1 MRKIITYTFTLL
13 LGVLIAL
20 VIATIVGLIL
30 PIAAIPV
37 FLGISIWWCWTGWRY
52 ACARDRQRTLTA
64 TDLTFPIGMQI
75 GDYSLG
81 RNITGLAGLIEIS
94 RSEYAVLP
102 KTFPREK
109 IFRAADV
116 TFLGY
121 PWNLVLGTVDGY
133 IYKLSA
139 QFMSDLGDMAAAAF
153 SESVM
158 YCSNQFGKPSST
170 DQGAVAKWHPSFG
183 NVIVD
188 TGSGFGQHY
197 VNFQAT
203 SGSLVRKAAS
213 TSPLSLIRGLLN
225 WVRAKFVRAAMSGSR
240 PLSMPEVQPIPDPI
254 IPPPIPAQ
262 RSARVA
268 ACIRIIESELL
279 KRTLLDGEEDRV
291 AELCGR
297 LLQMA
302 LGDEKIVIRLVKLE
316 WSESIDVIDAF
327 RRAQDRWERDHN
339 RFG

>member
-1 MRKIITYTFTLL
+1 MHKILTYTFTLL
-13 LGVLIAL
+13 LGVLIAF
-20 VIATIVGLIL
+20 VIACVVGLIL

-37 FLGISIWWCWTGWRY
+37 FLCLSIWWCWIGWRY
-52 ACARDRQRTLTA
+52 ACARERQRRLRP
-64 TDLTFPIGMQI
+64 TDGTFPIG
-75 GDYSLG
+75 DYHLG
-81 RNITGLAGLIEIS
+81 QNITGLAGLTEIS

-102 KTFPREK
+102 KTFPGEK
-109 IFRAADV
+109 IFKAADI

-139 QFMSDLGDMAAAAF
+139 QFTSDLHRMAAAAF

-158 YCSNQFGKPSST
+158 YCSNQFGRPSST
-170 DQGAVAKWHPSFG
+170 KQGAIAKWDISFG
-183 NVIVD
+183 NIIVD
-188 TGSGFGQHY
+188 TGSALGQHY

-203 SGSLVRKAAS
+203 SGSLVR
-213 TSPLSLIRGLLN
+213 
-225 WVRAKFVRAAMSGSR
+225 AAMSGSS
-240 PLSMPEVQPIPDPI
+240 PPTMPEAKPVPAPI
-254 IPPPIPAQ
+254 IPPPVPIQ
-262 RSARVA
+262 RSAGVS
-268 ACIRIIESELL
+268 ACVRAIESDLL
-279 KRTLLDGEEDRV
+279 KRTLSNREEDRV
-291 AELCGR
+291 ADLCGG

-316 WSESIDVIDAF
+316 WSESSDVVDAF

>member
-1 MRKIITYTFTLL
+1 
-13 LGVLIAL
+13 
-20 VIATIVGLIL
+20 
-30 PIAAIPV
+30 
-37 FLGISIWWCWTGWRY
+37 
-52 ACARDRQRTLTA
+52 
-64 TDLTFPIGMQI
+64 MQI

-81 RNITGLAGLIEIS
+81 QNITGLAGLTEIS

-109 IFRAADV
+109 IFRAADI

-139 QFMSDLGDMAAAAF
+139 QFMSDLGDIASAAF

-170 DQGAVAKWHPSFG
+170 EQGAIAKWHTSFG

-203 SGSLVRKAAS
+203 SGSLVRRAAS

-225 WVRAKFVRAAMSGSR
+225 WVQAKLVRAAVSGSPFSPSPMPKSTPAHDTITPPSSR
-240 PLSMPEVQPIPDPI
+240 PRRTPKVT
-254 IPPPIPAQ
+254 
-262 RSARVA
+262 
-268 ACIRIIESELL
+268 ACIRTIESDLL
-279 KRTLLDGEEDRV
+279 KRTLLDWEEDRV

-302 LGDEKIVIRLVKLE
+302 LGDEKIVMRLVKLE
-316 WSESIDVIDAF
+316 WSEI
-327 RRAQDRWERDHN
+327 Q
-339 RFG
+339 

>member
-52 ACARDRQRTLTA
+52 ACARDRQRTLTS

-75 GDYSLG
+75 GHYSLG
-81 RNITGLAGLIEIS
+81 QNITGLAGLTEIS

-109 IFRAADV
+109 ILRAADI

-139 QFMSDLGDMAAAAF
+139 QFMSDFRDMAAAAF

-170 DQGAVAKWHPSFG
+170 KQGAIAKWHTSFG

-203 SGSLVRKAAS
+203 SGSLVRRAAS

-225 WVRAKFVRAAMSGSR
+225 WVRAKLVRAAMSDS
-240 PLSMPEVQPIPDPI
+240 PPPPMPEVKPIPDPI
-254 IPPPIPAQ
+254 IPPPIPIQ
-262 RSARVA
+262 RSAKVS
-268 ACIRIIESELL
+268 ACIRTIESDLL
-279 KRTLLDGEEDRV
+279 KRPLSDQEENSV
-291 AELCGR
+291 VELCSV
-297 LLQMA
+297 LLRMA
-302 LGDEKIVIRLVKLE
+302 LNDEKIVIRLVKLE
-316 WSESIDVIDAF
+316 WSESSDVVDAF